1 MNTYLQIAWK
11 NLIRSGRRTVVTLI
25 AIVVGIAMMV
35 FTNGFNAG
43 MTSQW
48 GSSLINETDGHV
60 KIHHVDFYKFG
71 ISDREK
77 VFIENPDGLIAELR
91 KSSHVTAVM
100 SRTALAGLIGRDENS
115 TTFYGAVNDLAE
127 IDAVLPDHGK
137 LVVEGRPL
145 SGEDPNGVLI
155 GRGLARSLAAGIG
168 DELVILSSTIQGD
181 QSSTLV
187 HVRGLIRVKDN
198 PQAEQSVLLGGLS
211 DEMRIDLLDSGAG
224 TTELV
229 VRLDAE
235 QNVKQVVDSL
245 NRSFASQGA
254 PWIAE
259 PWYSNRELSFLT
271 AIFNGIG
278 VTVTIVLSLIVSF
291 IVSNAMLMSIFERI
305 REVGSIRA
313 IGADKRQIY
322 GLFYL
327 EYLIM
332 TSLGGLLG
340 LVAGALLITLGQH
353 TGISFS
359 DGIFAGVRPVLE
371 IRNLLTSFLIP
382 LAVAAGAVFFPVRSS
397 CRMSVVDSLNYN

>member
-1 MNTYLQIAWK
+1 MMTFLQIAWS
-11 NLIRSGRRTVVTLI
+11 NLVRNGRRTIVTLT

-48 GSSLINETDGHV
+48 GNSLTNETEGQL

-77 VFIENPDGLIAELR
+77 VFIEDPRPLIAELR
-91 KSSHVTAVM
+91 KNPHVTAVM
-100 SRTALAGLIGRDENS
+100 ARTALAGLIGRDESS
-115 TTFYGAVNDLAE
+115 TTFYGAISDLSQ

-137 LVVEGRPL
+137 RVVQGQAL
-145 SGEDPNGVLI
+145 SAGDPNGVLI
-155 GRGLARSLAAGIG
+155 GTGLAKSLGARVG
-168 DELVILSSTIQGD
+168 DELVVLSSTIHGD
-181 QSSTLV
+181 QSSTLA
-187 HVRGLIRVKDN
+187 HVRGLIRIKDN
-198 PQAEQSVLLGGLS
+198 PQAEQSILLGGLS
-211 DEMRIDLLDSGAG
+211 DEMRVDLLDSGEG

-235 QNVKQVVDSL
+235 RNVKEVADSL
-245 NRSFASQGA
+245 NRSFAAQGS

-259 PWYSNRELSFLT
+259 PWYSNREFSFLT
-271 AIFNGIG
+271 AIFKGIG
-278 VTVTIVLSLIVSF
+278 ITVTIILSLIVSF
-291 IVSNAMLMSIFERI
+291 IISNAMLMSIFERI

-313 IGADKRQIY
+313 IGAEKRQVY
-322 GLFYL
+322 GLFYM
-327 EYLIM
+327 EYLGM
-332 TSLGGLLG
+332 TSLGGLIG
-340 LVAGALLITLGQH
+340 LAAGSLLITLGQH

-371 IRNLLTSFLIP
+371 IENLLISFLVP
-382 LAVAAGAVFFPVRSS
+382 LGVAAVAVFFPIRSS